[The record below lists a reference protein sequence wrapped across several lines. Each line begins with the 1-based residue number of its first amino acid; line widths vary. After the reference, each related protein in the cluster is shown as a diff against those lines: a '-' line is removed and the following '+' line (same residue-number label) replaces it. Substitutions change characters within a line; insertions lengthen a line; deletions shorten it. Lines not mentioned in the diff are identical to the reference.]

1 MCGEQNA
8 TTKTICV
15 TCCIAVVGVVALFVA
30 LLVSSIHYIDEGK
43 VGVYYKNGALQE
55 GTNGP
60 GVHTMAPFV
69 SKVVQLVTRTETDT
83 LPDIECVTRDG
94 IQNNF
99 RGIQVMSKI
108 NETSLIYMMRKFGL
122 KFKEMLVNDRISEEL
137 RTFCAGRDIDQVYN
151 SEFLEIVAE
160 VKKRVLESI
169 TRLAKDGILI
179 YNLVIPKP
187 DIPNDIAANYKQV
200 KVQWTEQLVAQQKQK
215 TAVIHKET
223 EAMRAIEDAEREK
236 EVLKINIQ
244 KDLLEKEGQKNISEL
259 NNEILKGQEEAKA
272 NNEYYRISKQA
283 EANKKLYTD
292 GYVKLNLAKSLSQNT
307 KVYFSGENSVLGK
320 VLQQILANQ
329 N

>member
-8 TTKTICV
+8 TTKTIC
-15 TCCIAVVGVVALFVA
+15 TLGCLAFVGIVSLFVA
-30 LLVSSIHYIDEGK
+30 CLVSSIHYIDEGK
-43 VGVYYKNGALQE
+43 VGVYYKNGALQD
-55 GTNGP
+55 GINGP

-83 LPDIECVTRDG
+83 LPDIECVTKDG

-99 RGIQVMSKI
+99 QGIQVMSKV
-108 NETSLIYMMRKFGL
+108 NETHLIDMIRKFGV
-122 KFKEMLVNDRISEEL
+122 KFKEMLIHDRISEEI
-137 RTFCAGRDIDQVYN
+137 RTFCASRDIDQVYN
-151 SEFLEIVAE
+151 TEFLEVVAE
-160 VKKRVLESI
+160 VTKAVKQKI
-169 TRLAKDGILI
+169 FDLAQDGILI
-179 YNLVIPKP
+179 FNLVIPKP
-187 DIPNDIAANYKQV
+187 DIPHDIAANYKQV
-200 KVQWTEQLVAQQKQK
+200 KVQWTEQLVAVQKLK
-215 TAVIHKET
+215 TSRIHKET

-244 KDLLEKEGQKNISEL
+244 KDLLEKEGQKNISQL
-259 NNEILKGQEEAKA
+259 NNEILKEQEEAKA
-272 NNEYYRISKQA
+272 NNEFYKISKQA